1 MKQMLMCFASIEFV
15 HGPVNDPC
23 LKGYKALPLH
33 SAWQSTNRLPRGKY
47 VVLPVLLC
55 CRHDGL
61 DPRLTTAAVLTALY
75 GSIPRR
81 TRVYAR
87 FPTCC
92 IFRFRN
98 CSVLFNFQI
107 DNELYSHIKGSLITS
122 AYGMLILTNPLI
134 RRSAICVY
142 RMRSVHLDIPLPL
155 CEIFRQSGSQR
166 ICEDLCVCPVRLSNL
181 LSVPH
186 DR

>member
-1 MKQMLMCFASIEFV
+1 MCFASTEFV

-23 LKGYKALPLH
+23 LKGYKDLPLH
-33 SAWQSTNRLPRGKY
+33 AAWQSTNRLPCGKY

-61 DPRLTTAAVLTALY
+61 DPRLTTAAVLTALF

-81 TRVYAR
+81 TRSMLD
-87 FPTCC
+87 
-92 IFRFRN
+92 FRRAASFAFEIAVF
-98 CSVLFNFQI
+98 SLNFQI

-134 RRSAICVY
+134 RRSTICVY
-142 RMRSVHLDIPLPL
+142 RMRSVHLDIPLRL